1 MTTKRPRKRAASAK
15 VSSAARPASAKMAG
29 GTGDSDAADAR
40 ERRRDTII
48 IIAGIAV
55 TVVCIIAIAVM
66 LAGRGGDSNK
76 TSVDTGSVIEDYSI
90 EEDAGGELQAL
101 WEEYEAGE
109 LAASELMSGCYTLY
123 NTDEITIDELA
134 TVADMLGE
142 EVDAELIK

>member
-15 VSSAARPASAKMAG
+15 VARPAGTG
-29 GTGDSDAADAR
+29 GTGGAGGSDAADAR

-48 IIAGIAV
+48 IIAGLAV

-66 LAGRGGDSNK
+66 LAGRGGGGN
-76 TSVDTGSVIEDYSI
+76 TALVDTGSVIEDYSI

-109 LAASELMSGCYTLY
+109 LAESELMSGCYTLY

-142 EVDAELIK
+142 EVDKELIK